1 MPCLRSL
8 IILSLSLWLCGCAAT
23 QVALEKKDLKVETQ
37 MSDTI
42 FLDIENQGERS
53 VFVDLRNTSD
63 KEIGVRERIIGR
75 LRDKGYTIA
84 ETPQRAVYILQAN
97 ILYVGVADP
106 SALHESLYAGYGG
119 VLAGGLAGALIGGAA
134 GGWTGAGYGAGIGAL
149 AGGTAELVAGSLTK
163 DVTYTIITDIM
174 ISERTR
180 SKVAQSRQAD
190 VKVAKSTRLTQ
201 QSNTTEERQRYQAR
215 VVSTANKVNLKF
227 EEALPALENGLA
239 AAISGIF

>member
-1 MPCLRSL
+1 MSRLRAL

-23 QVALEKKDLKVETQ
+23 QIALEKKDLKVETQ
-37 MSDTI
+37 MSNTI
-42 FLDIENQGERS
+42 FLDIENQSERS
-53 VFVDLRNTSD
+53 VFVDLRNTTD
-63 KEIGVRERIIGR
+63 KNINVRERILDR

-84 ETPQRAVYILQAN
+84 ETPQRAFYVLQAN

-134 GGWTGAGYGAGIGAL
+134 NSWTGAAYGAGIGAL

-174 ISERTR
+174 ISER
-180 SKVAQSRQAD
+180 SRNRPAPGRETE
-190 VKVAKSTRLTQ
+190 AKAGKAAKPQ
-201 QSNTTEERQRYQAR
+201 QSPAPEDRQRYQTR
-215 VVSTANKVNLKF
+215 IVSTANKVNLKF
-227 EEALPALENGLA
+227 EEALPALEGGLA
-239 AAISGIF
+239 ASISGIF